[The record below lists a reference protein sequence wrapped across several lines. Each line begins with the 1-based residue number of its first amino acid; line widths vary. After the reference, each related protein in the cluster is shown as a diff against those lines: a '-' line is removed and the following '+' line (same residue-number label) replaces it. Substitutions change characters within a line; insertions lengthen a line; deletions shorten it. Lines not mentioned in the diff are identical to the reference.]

1 METRIID
8 LIKNPETLRVEDL
21 NLLETEIEKFPY
33 MQSLRAI
40 YLLGVHRFYNEYFP
54 KELAKTAAYTT
65 DKRILYNLINKTNEN
80 MAAVLAASAFPFKT
94 EFTTKTPALQEIK
107 VEETP
112 IHTEEEVVENTDLVV
127 ETQSIEISEPVS
139 FVEENTNEEQQTTN
153 NETPSISDIP
163 SVEEPQY
170 NAPSPERSEYEQKKL
185 AIDEYIAAE
194 MAKLKSG
201 TATEEPSIIEKEEDV
216 EPVKA
221 IETISETEKEEIAV
235 EEVKAEEITPV
246 ETVEEREVEVETE
259 PVAVETEE
267 ERFSA
272 EELASPSTFN
282 LKKPKETTIDFYNRK
297 QTGFVEET
305 STQKEDFYSAKTT
318 SESSTENEAK
328 ETTIDFYARKQTSF
342 VEETPAQK
350 EDFYSAKTTSESS
363 TEDETKETTIDFY
376 AQKQTKSIEETS
388 VQKEDIYS
396 SEKIA
401 ENEER
406 ETTIDF
412 YARKQTSFV
421 EETPAQKEDFYSAK
435 TTSESSTENEARE
448 TTIDFYARKQ
458 TESVEE
464 SRTQKENY
472 YSSESLTENETRGT
486 NIDFYASKKTA
497 SDTQEE
503 QKSTHS
509 PVDIYQKTIDTEN
522 TEKDEPAEVYKNPV
536 DFYSSQNK
544 PVQEEENVSATEE
557 IANSE
562 KQEPKVEIET
572 EKVTEVEKPA
582 SNSNVTSFISTWKS
596 WLKIDRSEIVT
607 PSEQDKKAAIIDKF
621 IETNPKISPIKEDVD
636 FIVKEKSNDISHL
649 MTETLAQLYVEQK
662 LYTKAIQA
670 YKILQE
676 KHPEKTEEFE
686 ERIEEIKK
694 SRNIK

>member
-40 YLLGVHRFYNEYFP
+40 YLLGVHRFYNENFS

-80 MAAVLAASAFPFKT
+80 MAAALAASAFPFKT
-94 EFTTKTPALQEIK
+94 DLATKTPKIQEVK
-107 VEETP
+107 
-112 IHTEEEVVENTDLVV
+112 TEEIPIPAPAEVKIEEKTDLVTK
-127 ETQSIEISEPVS
+127 TQSVEISEPVS
-139 FVEENTNEEQQTTN
+139 FVEENKNEEQQAVN
-153 NETPSISDIP
+153 IETPSIPDVSL
-163 SVEEPQY
+163 VEEPQSDVL
-170 NAPSPERSEYEQKKL
+170 SPEKTETEKTEL
-185 AIDEYIAAE
+185 TAAEYIAAE
-194 MAKLKSG
+194 MAKLKAG
-201 TATEEPSIIEKEEDV
+201 AATEEPAIAEKEEN
-216 EPVKA
+216 
-221 IETISETEKEEIAV
+221 IETTETIEIISEAEKEEILV
-235 EEVKAEEITPV
+235 EKVKAEEISPI
-246 ETVEEREVEVETE
+246 EIVEEKEVEVEAE
-259 PVAVETEE
+259 PIEE

-272 EELASPSTFN
+272 EELASPDTFN
-282 LKKPKETTIDFYNRK
+282 LRKPKETTIDFYNRK

-305 STQKEDFYSAKTT
+305 PAQKENNYSSEKIVEEKPTEKEEEKETAVDFYAKKQTESVEETPAQKEDFYSAKTT
-318 SESSTENEAK
+318 SESSAEKEERETTIDFYARKQTSFVEETPAQKENIYSSEKTVEEKTTEKEEK

-363 TEDETKETTIDFY
+363 
-376 AQKQTKSIEETS
+376 
-388 VQKEDIYS
+388 
-396 SEKIA
+396 A

-412 YARKQTSFV
+412 YA
-421 EETPAQKEDFYSAK
+421 
-435 TTSESSTENEARE
+435 
-448 TTIDFYARKQ
+448 
-458 TESVEE
+458 
-464 SRTQKENY
+464 
-472 YSSESLTENETRGT
+472 
-486 NIDFYASKKTA
+486 SKKA
-497 SDTQEE
+497 NSDAQEE
-503 QKSTHS
+503 QAPYS
-509 PVDIYQKTIDTEN
+509 PVNIYQKQIDTEKED
-522 TEKDEPAEVYKNPV
+522 TAEVSKTL
-536 DFYSSQNK
+536 
-544 PVQEEENVSATEE
+544 VQEENISTTEE
-557 IANSE
+557 AANSD
-562 KQEPKVEIET
+562 KPEPKAEIE
-572 EKVTEVEKPA
+572 KVSEVVKPT

-621 IETNPKISPIKEDVD
+621 IENNPKISPIKEDVD

>member
-40 YLLGVHRFYNEYFP
+40 YLLGVHRFYNEHFP

-80 MAAVLAASAFPFKT
+80 MAAALAASAFPFKT

-127 ETQSIEISEPVS
+127 ENQPVEISEPVS
-139 FVEENTNEEQQTTN
+139 FVEENTNEEQQATN
-153 NETPSISDIP
+153 NETPPIPDVP

-170 NAPSPERSEYEQKKL
+170 SAPSPERSEYEQKKL

-201 TATEEPSIIEKEEDV
+201 IATEAPSIVEKEEDI

-221 IETISETEKEEIAV
+221 VETISETEKEEVVV
-235 EEVKAEEITPV
+235 EEVKTEEISPI
-246 ETVEEREVEVETE
+246 EIVEEKEVEVEAE
-259 PVAVETEE
+259 AVVETEE
-267 ERFSA
+267 KRFSA
-272 EELASPSTFN
+272 EELASPETFN

-297 QTGFVEET
+297 QTGYAEET
-305 STQKEDFYSAKTT
+305 SAPKEDYYSSAKPV
-318 SESSTENEAK
+318 EENEVK
-328 ETTIDFYARKQTSF
+328 ETTVDFYAKKQAEPI
-342 VEETPAQK
+342 EEVPAQK
-350 EDFYSAKTTSESS
+350 EDYYSVKPVSESS
-363 TEDETKETTIDFY
+363 AEDEAKETSIDFY

-388 VQKEDIYS
+388 VQKED
-396 SEKIA
+396 
-401 ENEER
+401 
-406 ETTIDF
+406 
-412 YARKQTSFV
+412 
-421 EETPAQKEDFYSAK
+421 FYSAK
-435 TTSESSTENEARE
+435 TTSESSAEKEERE

-464 SRTQKENY
+464 NPAQKENI
-472 YSSESLTENETRGT
+472 YSSESSTENEARGT

-503 QKSTHS
+503 QKSAHS
-509 PVDIYQKTIDTEN
+509 PVDIYQKPID
-522 TEKDEPAEVYKNPV
+522 TEKDEPVEVYKNPV

-562 KQEPKVEIET
+562 KPKAEP
-572 EKVTEVEKPA
+572 EKVTEVVKPT

-621 IETNPKISPIKEDVD
+621 IENNPKISPIKEDVD

>member
-8 LIKNPETLRVEDL
+8 LIKNPEILRVEDL

-40 YLLGVHRFYNEYFP
+40 YLLGVHRFYNENFS

-80 MAAVLAASAFPFKT
+80 MAAALAASAFPFKT
-94 EFTTKTPALQEIK
+94 DLATKTPKIQEVKTEAIPAPAEVK
-107 VEETP
+107 IEEK
-112 IHTEEEVVENTDLVV
+112 TDLVT
-127 ETQSIEISEPVS
+127 ETQSVEISEPVS
-139 FVEENTNEEQQTTN
+139 FVEENKNEEQQAVN
-153 NETPSISDIP
+153 IETPSIPDVSPI
-163 SVEEPQY
+163 EEPQ
-170 NAPSPERSEYEQKKL
+170 AEVLSPEKTETEKTEL
-185 AIDEYIAAE
+185 TAAEYIAAE
-194 MAKLKSG
+194 MAKLKAG
-201 TATEEPSIIEKEEDV
+201 AATEEPAIAEKEEN
-216 EPVKA
+216 
-221 IETISETEKEEIAV
+221 IETTETIEIISEAEKEEILV
-235 EEVKAEEITPV
+235 EEVKAEEISPI
-246 ETVEEREVEVETE
+246 EIVEEKEVEVEVEVEIVTE
-259 PVAVETEE
+259 PVEEE

-272 EELASPSTFN
+272 EELASPDTFN
-282 LKKPKETTIDFYNRK
+282 LRKPKETTIDFYNRK

-305 STQKEDFYSAKTT
+305 PAQKENIYS
-318 SESSTENEAK
+318 SEKPISEKPAEKEEEK
-328 ETTIDFYARKQTSF
+328 ETNISFYAQKQAES
-342 VEETPAQK
+342 VEESPAQK
-350 EDFYSAKTTSESS
+350 EDFYSAKTTS
-363 TEDETKETTIDFY
+363 
-376 AQKQTKSIEETS
+376 KSP
-388 VQKEDIYS
+388 
-396 SEKIA
+396 A

-435 TTSESSTENEARE
+435 TTSESSTEKEERE
-448 TTIDFYARKQ
+448 TA
-458 TESVEE
+458 
-464 SRTQKENY
+464 
-472 YSSESLTENETRGT
+472 
-486 NIDFYASKKTA
+486 IDFYASKKA
-497 SDTQEE
+497 NSDAQEE
-503 QKSTHS
+503 QTSYS
-509 PVDIYQKTIDTEN
+509 PVNIYQKQIDTEK
-522 TEKDEPAEVYKNPV
+522 EAAEVSKNL
-536 DFYSSQNK
+536 
-544 PVQEEENVSATEE
+544 VQEENISTTEE
-557 IANSE
+557 AANSE
-562 KQEPKVEIET
+562 KPEPKAET
-572 EKVTEVEKPA
+572 EKVSEVVKPT

-621 IETNPKISPIKEDVD
+621 IENNPKISPIKEDVD

>member
-40 YLLGVHRFYNEYFP
+40 YLLGVHRFYNEHFP

-80 MAAVLAASAFPFKT
+80 MAAALAASAFPFKT
-94 EFTTKTPALQEIK
+94 EFTTKTPEIQEFKIK
-107 VEETP
+107 ETP
-112 IHTEEEVVENTDLVV
+112 LHTEEEVVENTDLVV
-127 ETQSIEISEPVS
+127 ETQSVEISEPVS

-153 NETPSISDIP
+153 NETPSIPDVP

-170 NAPSPERSEYEQKKL
+170 STSSPEKSEYEQKKL

-201 TATEEPSIIEKEEDV
+201 TATEEPSIVGKEEDV

-221 IETISETEKEEIAV
+221 VETISEKEEIVV
-235 EEVKAEEITPV
+235 EEVKAEEISPA
-246 ETVEEREVEVETE
+246 ETVEEKEVEVETE
-259 PVAVETEE
+259 PVVETEE

-282 LKKPKETTIDFYNRK
+282 LKKSKETTIDFYNKK
-297 QTGFVEET
+297 QTGYVEEI
-305 STQKEDFYSAKTT
+305 STAKEDYYSSAKPVEEENKVKETTVDFYTKKQAESVEEIPTPKEDFYSAKTT
-318 SESSTENEAK
+318 SESSAENE
-328 ETTIDFYARKQTSF
+328 ER
-342 VEETPAQK
+342 
-350 EDFYSAKTTSESS
+350 
-363 TEDETKETTIDFY
+363 ETTIDFY
-376 AQKQTKSIEETS
+376 AQKQTIAETA

-396 SEKIA
+396 SEKTD

-412 YARKQTSFV
+412 YARKQTGFV
-421 EETPAQKEDFYSAK
+421 EEAPVQKENNYS
-435 TTSESSTENEARE
+435 SESSTENEA
-448 TTIDFYARKQ
+448 
-458 TESVEE
+458 
-464 SRTQKENY
+464 
-472 YSSESLTENETRGT
+472 RGT
-486 NIDFYASKKTA
+486 NIDFYASKKPV

-503 QKSTHS
+503 QKSAYS
-509 PVDIYQKTIDTEN
+509 PVDIYQKPIETEN
-522 TEKDEPAEVYKNPV
+522 TEKDEQVEVYKNPV

-562 KQEPKVEIET
+562 KPKAEPEI
-572 EKVTEVEKPA
+572 VTEVVKPA

-621 IETNPKISPIKEDVD
+621 IENNPKISPIKEDVD

>member
-40 YLLGVHRFYNEYFP
+40 YLLGVHRFYNENFS

-80 MAAVLAASAFPFKT
+80 MAAALAASAFPFKT
-94 EFTTKTPALQEIK
+94 DLATKTPKIQEVKTEAIPVPAEVK
-107 VEETP
+107 IEEK
-112 IHTEEEVVENTDLVV
+112 TDLVT
-127 ETQSIEISEPVS
+127 ETQSVEISEPVS
-139 FVEENTNEEQQTTN
+139 FVEENKNEEAQAVN
-153 NETPSISDIP
+153 NETPSIPDVSPI
-163 SVEEPQY
+163 EEPQ
-170 NAPSPERSEYEQKKL
+170 AEVLSPEKTETEKTEL
-185 AIDEYIAAE
+185 TAAEYIAAE
-194 MAKLKSG
+194 MAKLKAG
-201 TATEEPSIIEKEEDV
+201 AAIEEPAIAEKEEN
-216 EPVKA
+216 
-221 IETISETEKEEIAV
+221 IETTETIEIISEAEKEEILV
-235 EEVKAEEITPV
+235 EEVKAEEISPI
-246 ETVEEREVEVETE
+246 EIVEEKEVEVEAEVETE
-259 PVAVETEE
+259 PVIEEE

-272 EELASPSTFN
+272 EELASPDTFN
-282 LKKPKETTIDFYNRK
+282 LRKPKETTIDFYNRK

-305 STQKEDFYSAKTT
+305 PAQKENNYSSEKIVEEKTTENEERETTIDFYARKQTGFVEETPVQKEDFYSAETTSESSTEKEEKETTIDFYARKQTSFIEETPTQKEDFYSAETT
-318 SESSTENEAK
+318 SESSTEKEEK

-363 TEDETKETTIDFY
+363 
-376 AQKQTKSIEETS
+376 
-388 VQKEDIYS
+388 
-396 SEKIA
+396 A

-412 YARKQTSFV
+412 YA
-421 EETPAQKEDFYSAK
+421 
-435 TTSESSTENEARE
+435 
-448 TTIDFYARKQ
+448 
-458 TESVEE
+458 
-464 SRTQKENY
+464 
-472 YSSESLTENETRGT
+472 
-486 NIDFYASKKTA
+486 SKKA
-497 SDTQEE
+497 NSDAQEE
-503 QKSTHS
+503 QTSYS
-509 PVDIYQKTIDTEN
+509 PVNIYQKQIDTEKED
-522 TEKDEPAEVYKNPV
+522 TAEVSKNL
-536 DFYSSQNK
+536 
-544 PVQEEENVSATEE
+544 VQEENISTTEE
-557 IANSE
+557 AANSE
-562 KQEPKVEIET
+562 KPEPKAEIET
-572 EKVTEVEKPA
+572 EKVSEVVKPT

-596 WLKIDRSEIVT
+596 WLKIDRSEIIT

-621 IETNPKISPIKEDVD
+621 IENNPKISPIKEDVD

>member
-40 YLLGVHRFYNEYFP
+40 YLLGVHRFYNEHFP

-80 MAAVLAASAFPFKT
+80 RAAALVEKAFPFKT

-112 IHTEEEVVENTDLVV
+112 VHTEEEVVENTDLVV
-127 ETQSIEISEPVS
+127 ETQSVEISEPVS
-139 FVEENTNEEQQTTN
+139 FVEENTIEEQQATN
-153 NETPSISDIP
+153 IETPSIPDVSH
-163 SVEEPQY
+163 VEEPQY
-170 NAPSPERSEYEQKKL
+170 SASSPEKSEYEQKKL
-185 AIDEYIAAE
+185 VIDEYIATE

-201 TATEEPSIIEKEEDV
+201 AATEEPAIAEKEENIGT
-216 EPVKA
+216 P
-221 IETISETEKEEIAV
+221 ETISETEKEEVIV
-235 EEVKAEEITPV
+235 EEVKAEESLPI
-246 ETVEEREVEVETE
+246 EAIEEKEVE
-259 PVAVETEE
+259 VETEE

-297 QTGFVEET
+297 QTGYVEET
-305 STQKEDFYSAKTT
+305 SAQKEDYYSAKPV
-318 SESSTENEAK
+318 SESSAEDETKETTIDFYTQKQPKSVEETPAQKEDIFFSEKTAEDETK

-342 VEETPAQK
+342 VEEAP
-350 EDFYSAKTTSESS
+350 
-363 TEDETKETTIDFY
+363 
-376 AQKQTKSIEETS
+376 
-388 VQKEDIYS
+388 VQKENNYS
-396 SEKIA
+396 
-401 ENEER
+401 
-406 ETTIDF
+406 
-412 YARKQTSFV
+412 
-421 EETPAQKEDFYSAK
+421 
-435 TTSESSTENEARE
+435 SESSTENEA
-448 TTIDFYARKQ
+448 
-458 TESVEE
+458 
-464 SRTQKENY
+464 
-472 YSSESLTENETRGT
+472 RGT
-486 NIDFYASKKTA
+486 NIDFYASKKA
-497 SDTQEE
+497 NSDTQEE
-503 QKSTHS
+503 QKPAHS
-509 PVDIYQKTIDTEN
+509 PVNIYQKPIETKN

-544 PVQEEENVSATEE
+544 PVQKEENVSATEE

-562 KQEPKVEIET
+562 KPKT
-572 EKVTEVEKPA
+572 EQVKVTEVVKPA

-621 IETNPKISPIKEDVD
+621 IENNPKISPIKDDVD

>member
-40 YLLGVHRFYNEYFP
+40 YLLGVHRFYNENFS

-80 MAAVLAASAFPFKT
+80 MAAALAASAFPFKT
-94 EFTTKTPALQEIK
+94 DLATKTPKIQEVKTEAIPIPAPAPAEVK
-107 VEETP
+107 IEEK
-112 IHTEEEVVENTDLVV
+112 TDLVT
-127 ETQSIEISEPVS
+127 ETQSVEISEPV
-139 FVEENTNEEQQTTN
+139 FVEENKNEETQAVN
-153 NETPSISDIP
+153 NETPSIPDVSL
-163 SVEEPQY
+163 VEEPQSDVL
-170 NAPSPERSEYEQKKL
+170 SPEKTETEKTEL
-185 AIDEYIAAE
+185 TAAEYIAAE
-194 MAKLKSG
+194 MAKLKAG
-201 TATEEPSIIEKEEDV
+201 AATEEPAIAEKEEN
-216 EPVKA
+216 
-221 IETISETEKEEIAV
+221 IETTETIEIISEAEKEEILV
-235 EEVKAEEITPV
+235 EEVKAEEISPI
-246 ETVEEREVEVETE
+246 EIVEEKEVEVEVEVEAE
-259 PVAVETEE
+259 PVEEE

-272 EELASPSTFN
+272 EELASPDTFN
-282 LKKPKETTIDFYNRK
+282 LRKPKETTIDFYNRK

-305 STQKEDFYSAKTT
+305 PAQKENIYSSEKPISEKPAEKEEEKETNISFYAQKQAESVEETPAQKKNIYSSEKTVEKKTT
-318 SESSTENEAK
+318 EKEER

-350 EDFYSAKTTSESS
+350 EDFYSAKTTSES
-363 TEDETKETTIDFY
+363 T
-376 AQKQTKSIEETS
+376 A
-388 VQKEDIYS
+388 
-396 SEKIA
+396 EK
-401 ENEER
+401 EER

-435 TTSESSTENEARE
+435 TTSESSTENEERE
-448 TTIDFYARKQ
+448 TTIDFYA
-458 TESVEE
+458 
-464 SRTQKENY
+464 
-472 YSSESLTENETRGT
+472 
-486 NIDFYASKKTA
+486 SKKA
-497 SDTQEE
+497 DSDAQEE
-503 QKSTHS
+503 QTSYS
-509 PVDIYQKTIDTEN
+509 PVNIYQKQIDTEKED
-522 TEKDEPAEVYKNPV
+522 TAEVSKNL
-536 DFYSSQNK
+536 
-544 PVQEEENVSATEE
+544 VQEENISTTEE
-557 IANSE
+557 AANSE
-562 KQEPKVEIET
+562 KPEPKAEIE
-572 EKVTEVEKPA
+572 KVSEAAKPT

-621 IETNPKISPIKEDVD
+621 IENNPKISPIKDDVD

>member
-40 YLLGVHRFYNEYFP
+40 YLLGVHRFYNEHFP

-80 MAAVLAASAFPFKT
+80 RATALVEKAFPFKT
-94 EFTTKTPALQEIK
+94 ELTTKAPEIQETK
-107 VEETP
+107 VVETP
-112 IHTEEEVVENTDLVV
+112 IPAEEEVVESTDLVV
-127 ETQSIEISEPVS
+127 ETQSVEISEPVS
-139 FVEENTNEEQQTTN
+139 FVEENTNEEQQATN
-153 NETPSISDIP
+153 IETPSILEVSP
-163 SVEEPQY
+163 VEETQY

-201 TATEEPSIIEKEEDV
+201 ATTEEPAIAEKEENIETAETINEIEKEEV
-216 EPVKA
+216 V
-221 IETISETEKEEIAV
+221 I
-235 EEVKAEEITPV
+235 EEVKAEEILPIEAV
-246 ETVEEREVEVETE
+246 EKKEVEVKTE
-259 PVAVETEE
+259 SIAVEAEE

-305 STQKEDFYSAKTT
+305 STKKEDYYSPVKPVEEENKVKETTVDFYTKKQAESVEETPTPKEDFYSAKTTSESSAENEERETTIDFYARKQTESVEETPTQKEDFYSAKTT

-342 VEETPAQK
+342 VEETPAPK
-350 EDFYSAKTTSESS
+350 ENIYSSEETISESS
-363 TEDETKETTIDFY
+363 TEK
-376 AQKQTKSIEETS
+376 
-388 VQKEDIYS
+388 
-396 SEKIA
+396 
-401 ENEER
+401 
-406 ETTIDF
+406 
-412 YARKQTSFV
+412 
-421 EETPAQKEDFYSAK
+421 
-435 TTSESSTENEARE
+435 EARE
-448 TTIDFYARKQ
+448 TTIDFYA
-458 TESVEE
+458 
-464 SRTQKENY
+464 
-472 YSSESLTENETRGT
+472 
-486 NIDFYASKKTA
+486 SKKA
-497 SDTQEE
+497 NSDVQEE
-503 QKSTHS
+503 QTSYS
-509 PVDIYQKTIDTEN
+509 PVNIYQKQIDTEKED
-522 TEKDEPAEVYKNPV
+522 TAEVSKN
-536 DFYSSQNK
+536 F
-544 PVQEEENVSATEE
+544 VQEENISTTEE
-557 IANSE
+557 AANSE
-562 KQEPKVEIET
+562 KPEPKAEIET
-572 EKVTEVEKPA
+572 EKVSEVVKPT
-582 SNSNVTSFISTWKS
+582 SSSNVTSFISTWKS

-621 IETNPKISPIKEDVD
+621 IENNPKISPIKEDVD

>member
-40 YLLGVHRFYNEYFP
+40 YLLGVHRFYNENFS

-80 MAAVLAASAFPFKT
+80 MAAALAASAFPFKT
-94 EFTTKTPALQEIK
+94 DLATKTPKIQEVKIEAIPAPAEVK
-107 VEETP
+107 IEEK
-112 IHTEEEVVENTDLVV
+112 TDLVT
-127 ETQSIEISEPVS
+127 ETQSVEISEPV
-139 FVEENTNEEQQTTN
+139 FVEENKNEEAQALN
-153 NETPSISDIP
+153 NETPSIPNVSPI
-163 SVEEPQY
+163 EEPQ
-170 NAPSPERSEYEQKKL
+170 ADILSPEKTETEKTEL
-185 AIDEYIAAE
+185 TAAEYIAAE
-194 MAKLKSG
+194 MAKLKAG
-201 TATEEPSIIEKEEDV
+201 AATEEPAIAEKEEN
-216 EPVKA
+216 
-221 IETISETEKEEIAV
+221 IETTETIEIISEAEKEEILV
-235 EEVKAEEITPV
+235 EEVKAEEISPI
-246 ETVEEREVEVETE
+246 EIVEEKEVEVEAEVKTE
-259 PVAVETEE
+259 SVVEEE

-272 EELASPSTFN
+272 EELASPDTFN
-282 LKKPKETTIDFYNRK
+282 LRKPKETTIDFYNRK

-305 STQKEDFYSAKTT
+305 PAQKENNYS
-318 SESSTENEAK
+318 SEKIVEEKPAEKEEEK
-328 ETTIDFYARKQTSF
+328 ETNISFYAQKQ
-342 VEETPAQK
+342 VESIEESPAQK
-350 EDFYSAKTTSESS
+350 EDFYSAKTTSESP
-363 TEDETKETTIDFY
+363 
-376 AQKQTKSIEETS
+376 A
-388 VQKEDIYS
+388 
-396 SEKIA
+396 EK
-401 ENEER
+401 EER

-435 TTSESSTENEARE
+435 TTSESSTEKEERE

-458 TESVEE
+458 TSFVEE
-464 SRTQKENY
+464 TPAQKEDF
-472 YSSESLTENETRGT
+472 YSAKTTSESSAEKEERETT
-486 NIDFYASKKTA
+486 IDFYASKKA
-497 SDTQEE
+497 DSDAQEE
-503 QKSTHS
+503 QTSYS
-509 PVDIYQKTIDTEN
+509 PVNIYQKQIDTEK
-522 TEKDEPAEVYKNPV
+522 EAAEVSKNL
-536 DFYSSQNK
+536 
-544 PVQEEENVSATEE
+544 VQEENISTTEE
-557 IANSE
+557 AANSE
-562 KQEPKVEIET
+562 KPEPKAEIE
-572 EKVTEVEKPA
+572 KVSEVVKPT

-621 IETNPKISPIKEDVD
+621 IENNPKISPIKEDVD

>member
-21 NLLETEIEKFPY
+21 SLLETEIEKFPY

-40 YLLGVHRFYNEYFP
+40 YLLGVHRFYNEHFP

-80 MAAVLAASAFPFKT
+80 MAAALAASAFPFKT

-112 IHTEEEVVENTDLVV
+112 IHTEEEVVENTDSVV
-127 ETQSIEISEPVS
+127 ETQSVEISEPVS

-153 NETPSISDIP
+153 NEVPSISDVSPI
-163 SVEEPQY
+163 EEPQY
-170 NAPSPERSEYEQKKL
+170 NAPSPEINEYEQKKL

-201 TATEEPSIIEKEEDV
+201 TAMEEPSIIEKEEDV

-221 IETISETEKEEIAV
+221 VETISETEKEEIAV
-235 EEVKAEEITPV
+235 EEVKAEEISPI
-246 ETVEEREVEVETE
+246 ETVEEREVEVEVETE
-259 PVAVETEE
+259 PIATETEE

-272 EELASPSTFN
+272 EELASPATFN

-305 STQKEDFYSAKTT
+305 SAQKSVEENKVKETTVDFYTKKQTEPVEEASAQKEDYYSVKPV
-318 SESSTENEAK
+318 SESSAEDEAK
-328 ETTIDFYARKQTSF
+328 ETTIDFYAQKQTKSI
-342 VEETPAQK
+342 EDTPAQK

-363 TEDETKETTIDFY
+363 
-376 AQKQTKSIEETS
+376 A
-388 VQKEDIYS
+388 
-396 SEKIA
+396 EK
-401 ENEER
+401 EER

-412 YARKQTSFV
+412 YARKQTGFV
-421 EETPAQKEDFYSAK
+421 EEAPVQKENIYS
-435 TTSESSTENEARE
+435 SESSTENEA
-448 TTIDFYARKQ
+448 
-458 TESVEE
+458 
-464 SRTQKENY
+464 
-472 YSSESLTENETRGT
+472 RGT

-503 QKSTHS
+503 QKPAHS
-509 PVDIYQKTIDTEN
+509 PVDIYQKPID
-522 TEKDEPAEVYKNPV
+522 TEKDEPVEVYKNPV

-544 PVQEEENVSATEE
+544 PVQEEENIPATEAA
-557 IANSE
+557 ANSE
-562 KQEPKVEIET
+562 KPELKAET
-572 EKVTEVEKPA
+572 EPVKVTEVVKPT

-621 IETNPKISPIKEDVD
+621 IENNPKISPIKEDID

-649 MTETLAQLYVEQK
+649 MTETLVQLYVEQK

-676 KHPEKTEEFE
+676 KHPERTEEFE
-686 ERIEEIKK
+686 EKIEEIKK

>member
-8 LIKNPETLRVEDL
+8 LIKKPETLRVEDL
-21 NLLETEIEKFPY
+21 SLLETEIEKFPY

-40 YLLGVHRFYNEYFP
+40 YLLGVHRFYNEHFP

-80 MAAVLAASAFPFKT
+80 MAAALAASPFPFKT

-127 ETQSIEISEPVS
+127 ETQSVEISEPVS
-139 FVEENTNEEQQTTN
+139 FVEENTNEEQQATN
-153 NETPSISDIP
+153 IETPSIPEVSP
-163 SVEEPQY
+163 VEEPQY
-170 NAPSPERSEYEQKKL
+170 SATSPERSEYEQKKL

-201 TATEEPSIIEKEEDV
+201 TATEEPSIVEKEEDV

-221 IETISETEKEEIAV
+221 VETISETEKEEEEVAV
-235 EEVKAEEITPV
+235 EEVKAEEISPI
-246 ETVEEREVEVETE
+246 EAVEEKEVETE
-259 PVAVETEE
+259 TEPIATETKE

-297 QTGFVEET
+297 QTGYAEET
-305 STQKEDFYSAKTT
+305 SATKEDYYSSAKPV
-318 SESSTENEAK
+318 EEENKVK
-328 ETTIDFYARKQTSF
+328 ETTVDFYAKKQAEP

-350 EDFYSAKTTSESS
+350 EDYYSVKPVSESS
-363 TEDETKETTIDFY
+363 DEDEAKETTIDFY

-396 SEKIA
+396 SEKTA
-401 ENEER
+401 EKEER

-412 YARKQTSFV
+412 YARKQTGFV
-421 EETPAQKEDFYSAK
+421 EEAPAQKENNYS
-435 TTSESSTENEARE
+435 SESSTENEA
-448 TTIDFYARKQ
+448 
-458 TESVEE
+458 
-464 SRTQKENY
+464 
-472 YSSESLTENETRGT
+472 RGT
-486 NIDFYASKKTA
+486 NIDFYASKIA
-497 SDTQEE
+497 VSDTQEE
-503 QKSTHS
+503 QKSAHS
-509 PVDIYQKTIDTEN
+509 PVDIYQKPIETKN
-522 TEKDEPAEVYKNPV
+522 TEKDEPVEVYKNPV
-536 DFYSSQNK
+536 DFYSFQNK

-557 IANSE
+557 
-562 KQEPKVEIET
+562 V
-572 EKVTEVEKPA
+572 VKPA

-621 IETNPKISPIKEDVD
+621 IENNPKISPIKDDVD

-676 KHPEKTEEFE
+676 KHPERTDEFE

>member
-40 YLLGVHRFYNEYFP
+40 YLLGVHRFYNEHFP

-80 MAAVLAASAFPFKT
+80 MAAALAASAFPFKT

-112 IHTEEEVVENTDLVV
+112 IHAEEEVVENTDLVV
-127 ETQSIEISEPVS
+127 ETQSVEISEPVS

-153 NETPSISDIP
+153 NETPSIPDVP

-170 NAPSPERSEYEQKKL
+170 STSSPEINEYEQKKL

-201 TATEEPSIIEKEEDV
+201 TATEELSTAEKEENI
-216 EPVKA
+216 ETT
-221 IETISETEKEEIAV
+221 ETISETEKEEIAV

-246 ETVEEREVEVETE
+246 ETVEEREVEVEIEAE
-259 PVAVETEE
+259 PIVEE

-305 STQKEDFYSAKTT
+305 SAPKEDYYSSAKPVEEENKVKETTVDFYTKKQAESVEETPTPKEYFYSAKTTSESSAENEERETTIDFYARKQTESVEETPTQKEDFYSAKTT

-328 ETTIDFYARKQTSF
+328 KTTIDFYARKQTSF
-342 VEETPAQK
+342 VEETPAPK
-350 EDFYSAKTTSESS
+350 ENIYSSEETISESS
-363 TEDETKETTIDFY
+363 TEK
-376 AQKQTKSIEETS
+376 
-388 VQKEDIYS
+388 
-396 SEKIA
+396 
-401 ENEER
+401 
-406 ETTIDF
+406 
-412 YARKQTSFV
+412 
-421 EETPAQKEDFYSAK
+421 
-435 TTSESSTENEARE
+435 EARE
-448 TTIDFYARKQ
+448 TTIDFYA
-458 TESVEE
+458 
-464 SRTQKENY
+464 
-472 YSSESLTENETRGT
+472 
-486 NIDFYASKKTA
+486 SKKA
-497 SDTQEE
+497 NSDVQEE
-503 QKSTHS
+503 QTSYS
-509 PVDIYQKTIDTEN
+509 PVNIYQKQIDTEKED
-522 TEKDEPAEVYKNPV
+522 TAEVSKN
-536 DFYSSQNK
+536 F
-544 PVQEEENVSATEE
+544 VQEENISTTEE
-557 IANSE
+557 AANSE
-562 KQEPKVEIET
+562 KPEPKAEIEP
-572 EKVTEVEKPA
+572 EKVSEVVKHT

-621 IETNPKISPIKEDVD
+621 IENNPKISPIKEDVD

-676 KHPEKTEEFE
+676 KHPERTDEFE

>member
-40 YLLGVHRFYNEYFP
+40 YLLGVHRFYNENFS

-80 MAAVLAASAFPFKT
+80 MAAALAASAFPFKT
-94 EFTTKTPALQEIK
+94 DLATKTPKIQEVK
-107 VEETP
+107 
-112 IHTEEEVVENTDLVV
+112 TEAIPAPAEVKIEENTDLVT
-127 ETQSIEISEPVS
+127 EKQSVKISEPVS
-139 FVEENTNEEQQTTN
+139 FVEENKNEEAQAVN
-153 NETPSISDIP
+153 NETPSIPDVSPI
-163 SVEEPQY
+163 EEPQ
-170 NAPSPERSEYEQKKL
+170 ADILSPEKTETEKTEL
-185 AIDEYIAAE
+185 TAAEYIAAE

-201 TATEEPSIIEKEEDV
+201 AATEEPAIAEKEEN
-216 EPVKA
+216 
-221 IETISETEKEEIAV
+221 IETTETIEIISEAEKEEILV
-235 EEVKAEEITPV
+235 EEVKAEEISPI
-246 ETVEEREVEVETE
+246 EIVEEKEVEVEIEAE
-259 PVAVETEE
+259 PVEEE

-272 EELASPSTFN
+272 EELASPDTFN
-282 LKKPKETTIDFYNRK
+282 LRKPKETTIDFYNRK

-305 STQKEDFYSAKTT
+305 PAQKEDFYSAKTT
-318 SESSTENEAK
+318 LESSTEKEER

-350 EDFYSAKTTSESS
+350 EDFYSAKTTSESPA
-363 TEDETKETTIDFY
+363 EKEERETTIDFY
-376 AQKQTKSIEETS
+376 ARKQTGFVEETS
-388 VQKEDIYS
+388 AQKEDFYS
-396 SEKIA
+396 AKTTSESSA
-401 ENEER
+401 EKEER

-435 TTSESSTENEARE
+435 TTSESSAEKEERE
-448 TTIDFYARKQ
+448 TTIDFYA
-458 TESVEE
+458 
-464 SRTQKENY
+464 
-472 YSSESLTENETRGT
+472 
-486 NIDFYASKKTA
+486 SKKA
-497 SDTQEE
+497 DSDAQEE
-503 QKSTHS
+503 QTSYS
-509 PVDIYQKTIDTEN
+509 PVNIYQKLIDTEK
-522 TEKDEPAEVYKNPV
+522 EAAEVSKNR
-536 DFYSSQNK
+536 
-544 PVQEEENVSATEE
+544 VQEENISTTEE
-557 IANSE
+557 AANSE
-562 KQEPKVEIET
+562 KPEPKAEIET
-572 EKVTEVEKPA
+572 EKVSEVVKPT
-582 SNSNVTSFISTWKS
+582 SSSNVTSFISTWKS

-621 IETNPKISPIKEDVD
+621 IENNPKISPIKEDVD

-676 KHPEKTEEFE
+676 KYPERTEEFE

>member
-21 NLLETEIEKFPY
+21 SLLETEIEKFPY

-40 YLLGVHRFYNEYFP
+40 YLLGVHRFYNEHFP

-80 MAAVLAASAFPFKT
+80 KAAALAASAFPFKT

-107 VEETP
+107 IEETP

-127 ETQSIEISEPVS
+127 ENQPVEISETVS
-139 FVEENTNEEQQTTN
+139 FVEENTNEEQQAVN
-153 NETPSISDIP
+153 IETPSISDVSP
-163 SVEEPQY
+163 VEEPQY
-170 NAPSPERSEYEQKKL
+170 SAPSPERSEYEQKKL

-201 TATEEPSIIEKEEDV
+201 TATEEPSIVEKEEDL

-221 IETISETEKEEIAV
+221 IETISETEKEEITV
-235 EEVKAEEITPV
+235 EEVKAEEISPI
-246 ETVEEREVEVETE
+246 EIIEEKEVEVEVEIEAE
-259 PVAVETEE
+259 PIVEE

-305 STQKEDFYSAKTT
+305 SAPKEDYYSSAKTV
-318 SESSTENEAK
+318 EENSTK
-328 ETTIDFYARKQTSF
+328 ETTVDFYTKKQTEP
-342 VEETPAQK
+342 VEEAPAQK

-363 TEDETKETTIDFY
+363 
-376 AQKQTKSIEETS
+376 A
-388 VQKEDIYS
+388 
-396 SEKIA
+396 EK
-401 ENEER
+401 EER

-412 YARKQTSFV
+412 YARKQTGFV
-421 EETPAQKEDFYSAK
+421 EEAPAQKENIYS
-435 TTSESSTENEARE
+435 SESSTENEA
-448 TTIDFYARKQ
+448 
-458 TESVEE
+458 
-464 SRTQKENY
+464 
-472 YSSESLTENETRGT
+472 RGT
-486 NIDFYASKKTA
+486 NIDFYASKKA
-497 SDTQEE
+497 NSDTQEE
-503 QKSTHS
+503 QKSAYS
-509 PVDIYQKTIDTEN
+509 LVDIYQKPIETKN
-522 TEKDEPAEVYKNPV
+522 TEKDELVEVYKNPV

-544 PVQEEENVSATEE
+544 PVQEEENISATEDVTD
-557 IANSE
+557 SE
-562 KQEPKVEIET
+562 KTKPKAET
-572 EKVTEVEKPA
+572 EPVKVTEVEKPA
-582 SNSNVTSFISTWKS
+582 ANSNVTSFISTWKS

-621 IETNPKISPIKEDVD
+621 IENNPKISPIKDDVD

-676 KHPEKTEEFE
+676 KHPERTEEFE

>member
-40 YLLGVHRFYNEYFP
+40 YLLGVHRFYNENFS

-80 MAAVLAASAFPFKT
+80 MAAALAASAFPFKT
-94 EFTTKTPALQEIK
+94 DLATKTPKIQEVK
-107 VEETP
+107 
-112 IHTEEEVVENTDLVV
+112 TEEIPIPAPAEVKIEEKTDLVTK
-127 ETQSIEISEPVS
+127 TQSVEISEPVS
-139 FVEENTNEEQQTTN
+139 FVEENKIEEAQALN
-153 NETPSISDIP
+153 NETPSIPDVSPI
-163 SVEEPQY
+163 EEPQ
-170 NAPSPERSEYEQKKL
+170 ADILSPEKTETEKTEL
-185 AIDEYIAAE
+185 TAAEYIAAE

-201 TATEEPSIIEKEEDV
+201 AATEEPAIAEKEEN
-216 EPVKA
+216 
-221 IETISETEKEEIAV
+221 IETTETIEIISEAEKEEILV
-235 EEVKAEEITPV
+235 EEVKAEEISPI
-246 ETVEEREVEVETE
+246 EIVEEKEVEVEAE
-259 PVAVETEE
+259 PIEE

-272 EELASPSTFN
+272 EELASPDTFN
-282 LKKPKETTIDFYNRK
+282 LRKPKETTIDFYNRK
-297 QTGFVEET
+297 QTGFVEEIPAQKENNYSSEKPISEKPAEKEEEKET
-305 STQKEDFYSAKTT
+305 NISFYAQKQAESIEESPAQKEDFYSAKTT
-318 SESSTENEAK
+318 SESPAENEER

-363 TEDETKETTIDFY
+363 
-376 AQKQTKSIEETS
+376 
-388 VQKEDIYS
+388 
-396 SEKIA
+396 A

-435 TTSESSTENEARE
+435 TTSESSTENEERE
-448 TTIDFYARKQ
+448 TTIDFYA
-458 TESVEE
+458 
-464 SRTQKENY
+464 
-472 YSSESLTENETRGT
+472 
-486 NIDFYASKKTA
+486 SKKA
-497 SDTQEE
+497 NSDAQEE
-503 QKSTHS
+503 QTSYS
-509 PVDIYQKTIDTEN
+509 PVNIYQKQIDTEKED
-522 TEKDEPAEVYKNPV
+522 TAEVSKNL
-536 DFYSSQNK
+536 
-544 PVQEEENVSATEE
+544 VQEENISTTEE
-557 IANSE
+557 AANSE
-562 KQEPKVEIET
+562 KPEPKAEIET
-572 EKVTEVEKPA
+572 EKVTEVVKPT

-621 IETNPKISPIKEDVD
+621 IENNPKISPIKEDVD

>member
-21 NLLETEIEKFPY
+21 SLLETEIEKFPY

-40 YLLGVHRFYNEYFP
+40 YLLGVHRFYNEHFP

-80 MAAVLAASAFPFKT
+80 MAAALAASAFPFKT

-127 ETQSIEISEPVS
+127 ETQSVEISEPVS
-139 FVEENTNEEQQTTN
+139 FVEENTNEEQQAVN
-153 NETPSISDIP
+153 IETPSIPEVSP
-163 SVEEPQY
+163 VEEPQY
-170 NAPSPERSEYEQKKL
+170 NAPSPEKSEYEQKKL

-201 TATEEPSIIEKEEDV
+201 ATTEEPAIAEKEENIETAETINEIEKEEV
-216 EPVKA
+216 V
-221 IETISETEKEEIAV
+221 I
-235 EEVKAEEITPV
+235 EEVKAEEILPIEAV
-246 ETVEEREVEVETE
+246 EKKEVEVKTE
-259 PVAVETEE
+259 SIAVEAEE

-297 QTGFVEET
+297 QTGYAEET
-305 STQKEDFYSAKTT
+305 SALKEDYYSSAKPV
-318 SESSTENEAK
+318 EENSTK
-328 ETTIDFYARKQTSF
+328 ETNVDFYTKKQTEP
-342 VEETPAQK
+342 VEEAPAQK
-350 EDFYSAKTTSESS
+350 EDYYSVKPVSESS
-363 TEDETKETTIDFY
+363 AEDETKETTIDFY
-376 AQKQTKSIEETS
+376 AQKQTIAETA

-396 SEKIA
+396 SEK
-401 ENEER
+401 
-406 ETTIDF
+406 T
-412 YARKQTSFV
+412 
-421 EETPAQKEDFYSAK
+421 
-435 TTSESSTENEARE
+435 TENKEIE

-464 SRTQKENY
+464 NPAQKENI
-472 YSSESLTENETRGT
+472 YSSESSTENEARGT
-486 NIDFYASKKTA
+486 NIDFYASKIA
-497 SDTQEE
+497 VSDTQEE
-503 QKSTHS
+503 QKSAHS
-509 PVDIYQKTIDTEN
+509 PVDIYQKPIETEN

-557 IANSE
+557 VANSE
-562 KQEPKVEIET
+562 KPKAEP
-572 EKVTEVEKPA
+572 EKVTEVVKPA

-621 IETNPKISPIKEDVD
+621 IENNPKISPIKEDVD

>member
-40 YLLGVHRFYNEYFP
+40 YLLGVHRFYNEHFP

-80 MAAVLAASAFPFKT
+80 RAAALVEKAFPFKT
-94 EFTTKTPALQEIK
+94 ELITKTPQIQETK
-107 VEETP
+107 AVETP
-112 IHTEEEVVENTDLVV
+112 VPAEEEVVENTDLVV
-127 ETQSIEISEPVS
+127 ETQSVDISEPVS
-139 FVEENTNEEQQTTN
+139 FVEENTNEEQQATN
-153 NETPSISDIP
+153 IETPSIPDVSP
-163 SVEEPQY
+163 VEEPQFS
-170 NAPSPERSEYEQKKL
+170 APSPEISEYEQKKL

-201 TATEEPSIIEKEEDV
+201 AATEEPSTIEKEENI
-216 EPVKA
+216 ETA
-221 IETISETEKEEIAV
+221 ETIETISEAEKEEIAV
-235 EEVKAEEITPV
+235 EEVKAEEISPV
-246 ETVEEREVEVETE
+246 ETVEKEVVEIETE
-259 PVAVETEE
+259 LVVETEE

-282 LKKPKETTIDFYNRK
+282 LKKPKETTIDFYNKK
-297 QTGFVEET
+297 QTGYVEEI
-305 STQKEDFYSAKTT
+305 STAKEDYYSSAKPV
-318 SESSTENEAK
+318 EEENKVK
-328 ETTIDFYARKQTSF
+328 EITVDFYTKKQTEP
-342 VEETPAQK
+342 VEEAPAQK
-350 EDFYSAKTTSESS
+350 EDYYSVKPVSESS
-363 TEDETKETTIDFY
+363 AEDETK
-376 AQKQTKSIEETS
+376 
-388 VQKEDIYS
+388 
-396 SEKIA
+396 
-401 ENEER
+401 
-406 ETTIDF
+406 
-412 YARKQTSFV
+412 
-421 EETPAQKEDFYSAK
+421 
-435 TTSESSTENEARE
+435 E

-464 SRTQKENY
+464 NPAQKEDI
-472 YSSESLTENETRGT
+472 YSSEKTAENEERETT
-486 NIDFYASKKTA
+486 IDFYASKKTA

-503 QKSTHS
+503 QKPAHS
-509 PVDIYQKTIDTEN
+509 PVDIYQKPID
-522 TEKDEPAEVYKNPV
+522 TEKDEPVEVYKNPV

-544 PVQEEENVSATEE
+544 PVQEEENISATEDVTD
-557 IANSE
+557 SE
-562 KQEPKVEIET
+562 KTKPKAET
-572 EKVTEVEKPA
+572 EPVKVTEVEKPA

-621 IETNPKISPIKEDVD
+621 IENNPKISPIKEDVD

-676 KHPEKTEEFE
+676 KHPERTEEYE
-686 ERIEEIKK
+686 EVIEEIKK

>member
-40 YLLGVHRFYNEYFP
+40 YLLGVHRFYNEHFP

-80 MAAVLAASAFPFKT
+80 MAAALAASAFPFKT

-127 ETQSIEISEPVS
+127 ENQPVEISEPVS
-139 FVEENTNEEQQTTN
+139 FVEENTNEEQQATN
-153 NETPSISDIP
+153 NETSPIPDVP

-170 NAPSPERSEYEQKKL
+170 SAPSPERSEYEQKKL

-201 TATEEPSIIEKEEDV
+201 AATEEPSIAEKEEDV

-221 IETISETEKEEIAV
+221 VETISEKEEIVV
-235 EEVKAEEITPV
+235 EEVKADEISPI
-246 ETVEEREVEVETE
+246 EAVEEEEVEVE
-259 PVAVETEE
+259 AVEEE

-272 EELASPSTFN
+272 EELASPETFN

-297 QTGFVEET
+297 QTG
-305 STQKEDFYSAKTT
+305 
-318 SESSTENEAK
+318 
-328 ETTIDFYARKQTSF
+328 
-342 VEETPAQK
+342 
-350 EDFYSAKTTSESS
+350 
-363 TEDETKETTIDFY
+363 
-376 AQKQTKSIEETS
+376 
-388 VQKEDIYS
+388 
-396 SEKIA
+396 
-401 ENEER
+401 
-406 ETTIDF
+406 
-412 YARKQTSFV
+412 FV

-435 TTSESSTENEARE
+435 TTSESSTENEAR
-448 TTIDFYARKQ
+448 
-458 TESVEE
+458 
-464 SRTQKENY
+464 
-472 YSSESLTENETRGT
+472 GT
-486 NIDFYASKKTA
+486 NIDFYASKKA
-497 SDTQEE
+497 NSDTQEE
-503 QKSTHS
+503 QKSAYS
-509 PVDIYQKTIDTEN
+509 SVDIYQKPIETKN
-522 TEKDEPAEVYKNPV
+522 TEKDEPVEVYKNPV

-621 IETNPKISPIKEDVD
+621 IENNPKISPIKEDVD

>member
-40 YLLGVHRFYNEYFP
+40 YLLGVHRFYNEHFP

-80 MAAVLAASAFPFKT
+80 MAAALAASAFPFKT

-112 IHTEEEVVENTDLVV
+112 IHAEEEVVENTDLVV
-127 ETQSIEISEPVS
+127 ETQSVEISEPVS
-139 FVEENTNEEQQTTN
+139 FVEENTNEEQQAANT
-153 NETPSISDIP
+153 ETPSIPEVSP
-163 SVEEPQY
+163 VEEPQY
-170 NAPSPERSEYEQKKL
+170 NAPSPEINEYEQKKL

-201 TATEEPSIIEKEEDV
+201 TATEELSTAEKEENI
-216 EPVKA
+216 ETT
-221 IETISETEKEEIAV
+221 ETISETEKEEIAV

-246 ETVEEREVEVETE
+246 ETVEEREVEVEIEAE
-259 PVAVETEE
+259 PIVEE

-305 STQKEDFYSAKTT
+305 SAPKEDYYSSAKPVEEENKVKETTVDFYTKKQAESVEETPTPKEYFYSAKTTSESSAENEERETTIDFYARKQTESVEETPTQKEDFYSAKTT

-328 ETTIDFYARKQTSF
+328 KTTIDFYARKQTSF
-342 VEETPAQK
+342 VEETPAPK
-350 EDFYSAKTTSESS
+350 ENIYSSEETISESS
-363 TEDETKETTIDFY
+363 TEK
-376 AQKQTKSIEETS
+376 
-388 VQKEDIYS
+388 
-396 SEKIA
+396 
-401 ENEER
+401 
-406 ETTIDF
+406 
-412 YARKQTSFV
+412 
-421 EETPAQKEDFYSAK
+421 
-435 TTSESSTENEARE
+435 EARE
-448 TTIDFYARKQ
+448 TTIDFYA
-458 TESVEE
+458 
-464 SRTQKENY
+464 
-472 YSSESLTENETRGT
+472 
-486 NIDFYASKKTA
+486 SKKA
-497 SDTQEE
+497 NSDVQEE
-503 QKSTHS
+503 QTSYS
-509 PVDIYQKTIDTEN
+509 PVNIYQKQIDTEKED
-522 TEKDEPAEVYKNPV
+522 TAEVSKN
-536 DFYSSQNK
+536 F
-544 PVQEEENVSATEE
+544 VQEENISTTEE
-557 IANSE
+557 AANSE
-562 KQEPKVEIET
+562 KPEPKAEIEP
-572 EKVTEVEKPA
+572 EKVSEVVKHT

-621 IETNPKISPIKEDVD
+621 IENNPKISPIKEDVD

-676 KHPEKTEEFE
+676 KHPERTDEFE

>member
-40 YLLGVHRFYNEYFP
+40 YLLGVHRFYNENFS

-80 MAAVLAASAFPFKT
+80 MAAALAASVFPFKT
-94 EFTTKTPALQEIK
+94 DLATKTPKIQEVKTEAIPIPAPAEVK
-107 VEETP
+107 IEEK
-112 IHTEEEVVENTDLVV
+112 TDLVT
-127 ETQSIEISEPVS
+127 ETQSVEISEPVS
-139 FVEENTNEEQQTTN
+139 FVEENKNEEQQAVN
-153 NETPSISDIP
+153 IETPSIPDVSPI
-163 SVEEPQY
+163 EEPQ
-170 NAPSPERSEYEQKKL
+170 AEVLSPEKTETEKTEL
-185 AIDEYIAAE
+185 TAAEYIAAE
-194 MAKLKSG
+194 MAKLKAG
-201 TATEEPSIIEKEEDV
+201 AATEEPAIAEKEEN
-216 EPVKA
+216 
-221 IETISETEKEEIAV
+221 IETTETIEIISEAEKEEILV
-235 EEVKAEEITPV
+235 EKVKAEEISPI
-246 ETVEEREVEVETE
+246 EIVEEKEVEVEAE
-259 PVAVETEE
+259 PIEE

-272 EELASPSTFN
+272 EELASPDTFN
-282 LKKPKETTIDFYNRK
+282 LRKPKETTIDFYNRK

-305 STQKEDFYSAKTT
+305 PAQKENNYSSEKIVEEKPTEKEEEKETAVDFYAKKQTESVEETPAQKEDFYSAKTT
-318 SESSTENEAK
+318 SESSAEKEERETTIDFYARKQTSFVEETPAQKENIYSSEKTVEEKTTEKEEK

-363 TEDETKETTIDFY
+363 
-376 AQKQTKSIEETS
+376 
-388 VQKEDIYS
+388 
-396 SEKIA
+396 A

-412 YARKQTSFV
+412 YA
-421 EETPAQKEDFYSAK
+421 
-435 TTSESSTENEARE
+435 
-448 TTIDFYARKQ
+448 
-458 TESVEE
+458 
-464 SRTQKENY
+464 
-472 YSSESLTENETRGT
+472 
-486 NIDFYASKKTA
+486 SKKA
-497 SDTQEE
+497 NSDAQEE
-503 QKSTHS
+503 QTSYS
-509 PVDIYQKTIDTEN
+509 PVNIYQKQIDTEKED
-522 TEKDEPAEVYKNPV
+522 TAEVSKNL
-536 DFYSSQNK
+536 
-544 PVQEEENVSATEE
+544 VQEENISTTEE
-557 IANSE
+557 AANSE
-562 KQEPKVEIET
+562 KPEPKAEIET
-572 EKVTEVEKPA
+572 EKVSEVVKPT
-582 SNSNVTSFISTWKS
+582 SSSNVTSFISTWKS

-621 IETNPKISPIKEDVD
+621 IENNPKISPIKEDVD

-676 KHPEKTEEFE
+676 KHPERTDEFE

>member
-40 YLLGVHRFYNEYFP
+40 YLLGVHRFYNENFS

-80 MAAVLAASAFPFKT
+80 MAAALAASAFPFKT
-94 EFTTKTPALQEIK
+94 DLATKTPKIQEVK
-107 VEETP
+107 
-112 IHTEEEVVENTDLVV
+112 TEAIPAPAEVKIEENTDLVT
-127 ETQSIEISEPVS
+127 EKQSVKISEPVS
-139 FVEENTNEEQQTTN
+139 FVEENKNEEAQAVN
-153 NETPSISDIP
+153 NETPSIPDVSPI
-163 SVEEPQY
+163 EEPQ
-170 NAPSPERSEYEQKKL
+170 ADILSPEKTETEKTEL
-185 AIDEYIAAE
+185 TAAEYIAAE

-201 TATEEPSIIEKEEDV
+201 AATEEPAIAEKEEN
-216 EPVKA
+216 
-221 IETISETEKEEIAV
+221 IETTETIEIISEAEKEEILV
-235 EEVKAEEITPV
+235 EEVKAEEISPI
-246 ETVEEREVEVETE
+246 EIVEEKEVEVEIEAE
-259 PVAVETEE
+259 PVEEE

-272 EELASPSTFN
+272 EELASPDTFN
-282 LKKPKETTIDFYNRK
+282 LRKPKETTIDFYNRK

-305 STQKEDFYSAKTT
+305 PAQKEDFYSAKTT
-318 SESSTENEAK
+318 LESSTEKEER

-350 EDFYSAKTTSESS
+350 EDFYSAKTTSESPA
-363 TEDETKETTIDFY
+363 EKEERETTIDFY
-376 AQKQTKSIEETS
+376 ARKQTGFVEETS
-388 VQKEDIYS
+388 AQKEDFYS
-396 SEKIA
+396 AKTTSESSA
-401 ENEER
+401 EKEER

-435 TTSESSTENEARE
+435 TTSESSAEKEERE
-448 TTIDFYARKQ
+448 TTIDFYA
-458 TESVEE
+458 
-464 SRTQKENY
+464 
-472 YSSESLTENETRGT
+472 
-486 NIDFYASKKTA
+486 SKKA
-497 SDTQEE
+497 DSDAQEE
-503 QKSTHS
+503 QTSYS
-509 PVDIYQKTIDTEN
+509 PVNIYQKLIDTEK
-522 TEKDEPAEVYKNPV
+522 EAAEVSKNR
-536 DFYSSQNK
+536 
-544 PVQEEENVSATEE
+544 VQEENISTTEE
-557 IANSE
+557 AANSE
-562 KQEPKVEIET
+562 KPEPKAEIET
-572 EKVTEVEKPA
+572 EKVSEVVKPT

-621 IETNPKISPIKEDVD
+621 IENNPKISPIKEDVD

-676 KHPEKTEEFE
+676 KHPERTEEFE

>member
-21 NLLETEIEKFPY
+21 SLLETEIEKFPY

-40 YLLGVHRFYNEYFP
+40 YLLGVHRFYNENFS

-80 MAAVLAASAFPFKT
+80 MAAALAASAFPFKT
-94 EFTTKTPALQEIK
+94 DLATKTPKIQEVKTEAIPIPAPAEVK
-107 VEETP
+107 IEEK
-112 IHTEEEVVENTDLVV
+112 TDLVT
-127 ETQSIEISEPVS
+127 ETQSTEISKPVS
-139 FVEENTNEEQQTTN
+139 FVEENKNEEAQALN
-153 NETPSISDIP
+153 NETPSIPDVSPI
-163 SVEEPQY
+163 EEPQ
-170 NAPSPERSEYEQKKL
+170 ADILSPEKTETEKTEL
-185 AIDEYIAAE
+185 TAAEYIAAE

-201 TATEEPSIIEKEEDV
+201 AATEEPAIAEKEEN
-216 EPVKA
+216 
-221 IETISETEKEEIAV
+221 IETTETIEIISEAEKEEILI
-235 EEVKAEEITPV
+235 EEVKAEEISPI
-246 ETVEEREVEVETE
+246 EIVEEKEVEVEVEIE
-259 PVAVETEE
+259 PVEEE

-272 EELASPSTFN
+272 EELASPDTFN
-282 LKKPKETTIDFYNRK
+282 LRKPKETTIDFYNRK

-305 STQKEDFYSAKTT
+305 PAQKENNYS
-318 SESSTENEAK
+318 SEKIVEEKPAEKEEEK
-328 ETTIDFYARKQTSF
+328 ETNISFYAQKQAESI
-342 VEETPAQK
+342 EESPAQK
-350 EDFYSAKTTSESS
+350 EDFYSAKTTSESP
-363 TEDETKETTIDFY
+363 
-376 AQKQTKSIEETS
+376 A
-388 VQKEDIYS
+388 
-396 SEKIA
+396 EK
-401 ENEER
+401 EER

-435 TTSESSTENEARE
+435 TTSESSAEKEEKE

-458 TESVEE
+458 TSFVEE
-464 SRTQKENY
+464 TPAQKEDF
-472 YSSESLTENETRGT
+472 YSAKTTSESSAENEERETT
-486 NIDFYASKKTA
+486 IDFYASKKA
-497 SDTQEE
+497 NSDTQEE
-503 QKSTHS
+503 QTSYS
-509 PVDIYQKTIDTEN
+509 PVNIYQKQIDTEKED
-522 TEKDEPAEVYKNPV
+522 TAEVSKNL
-536 DFYSSQNK
+536 
-544 PVQEEENVSATEE
+544 VQEENISTTEE
-557 IANSE
+557 VANSE
-562 KQEPKVEIET
+562 KPEPKAEET
-572 EKVTEVEKPA
+572 EKVSEVVKPT

-621 IETNPKISPIKEDVD
+621 IENNPKISPIKEDVD

>member
-21 NLLETEIEKFPY
+21 SLLETEIEKFPY

-40 YLLGVHRFYNEYFP
+40 YLLGVHRFYNEHFP

-80 MAAVLAASAFPFKT
+80 MAAALAASAFPFKT

-127 ETQSIEISEPVS
+127 ENQPVEISEPVS
-139 FVEENTNEEQQTTN
+139 FVEENTNDEQQATN
-153 NETPSISDIP
+153 IEIPSIPDVSP
-163 SVEEPQY
+163 VEEPQY
-170 NAPSPERSEYEQKKL
+170 SAPSPERSEYEQKKL

-201 TATEEPSIIEKEEDV
+201 IATEAPSIVEKEEDI

-221 IETISETEKEEIAV
+221 VETISETEKEEEVAV
-235 EEVKAEEITPV
+235 EEVKAEEISPI
-246 ETVEEREVEVETE
+246 EAVEEKEVEVETE
-259 PVAVETEE
+259 TEPIATETEE

-297 QTGFVEET
+297 QTGYAEET
-305 STQKEDFYSAKTT
+305 SATKEDYYSSAKPV
-318 SESSTENEAK
+318 EEENKVK
-328 ETTIDFYARKQTSF
+328 ETTVDFYAKKQAEP
-342 VEETPAQK
+342 VEETP
-350 EDFYSAKTTSESS
+350 
-363 TEDETKETTIDFY
+363 
-376 AQKQTKSIEETS
+376 
-388 VQKEDIYS
+388 VQKEDIYF
-396 SEKIA
+396 SEKTA
-401 ENEER
+401 KNEE
-406 ETTIDF
+406 
-412 YARKQTSFV
+412 
-421 EETPAQKEDFYSAK
+421 
-435 TTSESSTENEARE
+435 RE

-464 SRTQKENY
+464 NPAQKENN
-472 YSSESLTENETRGT
+472 YSSESSTENETRGT
-486 NIDFYASKKTA
+486 NIDFYASKKPV

-503 QKSTHS
+503 QKSAYS
-509 PVDIYQKTIDTEN
+509 PVDIYQKPIETEN

-544 PVQEEENVSATEE
+544 PVQEEENVSATEDV
-557 IANSE
+557 ADSE
-562 KQEPKVEIET
+562 KPKAEP
-572 EKVTEVEKPA
+572 EKVTEVVKPA

-621 IETNPKISPIKEDVD
+621 IENNPKISPIKEDVD

-676 KHPEKTEEFE
+676 KHPERTEEYE
-686 ERIEEIKK
+686 EVIEEIKK

>member
-40 YLLGVHRFYNEYFP
+40 YLLGVHRFYNEHFP

-80 MAAVLAASAFPFKT
+80 MAAALATSPFPFKT

-127 ETQSIEISEPVS
+127 ETQSVEISEPVS
-139 FVEENTNEEQQTTN
+139 FVEENTNEEQQAVN
-153 NETPSISDIP
+153 IETPSIPNVP
-163 SVEEPQY
+163 SVEEPQFS
-170 NAPSPERSEYEQKKL
+170 ATSPERSEYEQKKL

-221 IETISETEKEEIAV
+221 VETISETEKEEIAV
-235 EEVKAEEITPV
+235 EEVKAEEITPI
-246 ETVEEREVEVETE
+246 EVEEEKVEETE
-259 PVAVETEE
+259 PIATETEE

-297 QTGFVEET
+297 QTGYVEET
-305 STQKEDFYSAKTT
+305 SALKEDYYSSAKPVEKNSTKETNVDFYTKKQTEPVEEAPAQKEGYYSVKPVSESPAEDESKETSIDFYAQKQTKSIEDTPTQKEDFYSAKTT
-318 SESSTENEAK
+318 SESSA
-328 ETTIDFYARKQTSF
+328 
-342 VEETPAQK
+342 
-350 EDFYSAKTTSESS
+350 
-363 TEDETKETTIDFY
+363 
-376 AQKQTKSIEETS
+376 
-388 VQKEDIYS
+388 
-396 SEKIA
+396 EK
-401 ENEER
+401 EER

-421 EETPAQKEDFYSAK
+421 EEAPAQKENIYS
-435 TTSESSTENEARE
+435 SESSTENEA
-448 TTIDFYARKQ
+448 
-458 TESVEE
+458 
-464 SRTQKENY
+464 
-472 YSSESLTENETRGT
+472 RGT
-486 NIDFYASKKTA
+486 NIDFYASKIA
-497 SDTQEE
+497 VSDAQEE
-503 QKSTHS
+503 QKSAYS

-522 TEKDEPAEVYKNPV
+522 TEKDEPVEVYKNPV

-544 PVQEEENVSATEE
+544 PVQEEENVSATEDV
-557 IANSE
+557 ADSE
-562 KQEPKVEIET
+562 KPEIEPV
-572 EKVTEVEKPA
+572 KVTEVVKPA

-621 IETNPKISPIKEDVD
+621 IENNPKISPIKEDVD

-676 KHPEKTEEFE
+676 KHPEKMEEFE

>member
-21 NLLETEIEKFPY
+21 SLLETEIEKFPY

-40 YLLGVHRFYNEYFP
+40 YLLGVHRFYNENFS

-80 MAAVLAASAFPFKT
+80 MAAALAASAFPFKT
-94 EFTTKTPALQEIK
+94 DLATKTPKIQEVKTEAIPIPAPAEVK
-107 VEETP
+107 IEEK
-112 IHTEEEVVENTDLVV
+112 TDLVT
-127 ETQSIEISEPVS
+127 ETQSTEISKPVS
-139 FVEENTNEEQQTTN
+139 FVEENKNEETQAVN
-153 NETPSISDIP
+153 NETPSIPDVSPI
-163 SVEEPQY
+163 EEPQ
-170 NAPSPERSEYEQKKL
+170 ADILSPEKTETEKTEL
-185 AIDEYIAAE
+185 TAAEYIAAE

-201 TATEEPSIIEKEEDV
+201 AATEEPAIAEKEEN
-216 EPVKA
+216 
-221 IETISETEKEEIAV
+221 IETTETIEIISEAEKEEILI
-235 EEVKAEEITPV
+235 EEVKAEEISPI
-246 ETVEEREVEVETE
+246 EIVEEKEVEVEVEIE
-259 PVAVETEE
+259 PVEEE

-272 EELASPSTFN
+272 EELASPDTFN
-282 LKKPKETTIDFYNRK
+282 LRKPKETTIDFYNRK

-305 STQKEDFYSAKTT
+305 PAQKENNYS
-318 SESSTENEAK
+318 SEKIVEEKPAEK
-328 ETTIDFYARKQTSF
+328 EEEEEETAVDFYAKKQTES

-363 TEDETKETTIDFY
+363 TEK
-376 AQKQTKSIEETS
+376 
-388 VQKEDIYS
+388 
-396 SEKIA
+396 
-401 ENEER
+401 EER

-435 TTSESSTENEARE
+435 TTSESSAEKEEKE

-458 TESVEE
+458 TSFVEE
-464 SRTQKENY
+464 TPAQKEDF
-472 YSSESLTENETRGT
+472 YSAKTTSESSAENEERETT
-486 NIDFYASKKTA
+486 IDFYASKKA
-497 SDTQEE
+497 NSDTQEE
-503 QKSTHS
+503 QTSYS
-509 PVDIYQKTIDTEN
+509 PVNIYQKQIDTEKED
-522 TEKDEPAEVYKNPV
+522 TAEVSKNL
-536 DFYSSQNK
+536 
-544 PVQEEENVSATEE
+544 VQEENISTTEE
-557 IANSE
+557 VANSE
-562 KQEPKVEIET
+562 KPEPKAEET
-572 EKVTEVEKPA
+572 EKVSEVVKPT

-621 IETNPKISPIKEDVD
+621 IENNPKISPIKEDVD

>member
-40 YLLGVHRFYNEYFP
+40 YLLGVHRFYNEHFP

-80 MAAVLAASAFPFKT
+80 MAAALAASAFPFKT

-127 ETQSIEISEPVS
+127 ENQPVEISEPVS
-139 FVEENTNEEQQTTN
+139 FVEENTNEEQQATN
-153 NETPSISDIP
+153 NETPPIPDVP

-170 NAPSPERSEYEQKKL
+170 SAPSPERSEYEQKKL
-185 AIDEYIAAE
+185 AIDEYIATE

-201 TATEEPSIIEKEEDV
+201 TATEAPSIVEKEEDI

-221 IETISETEKEEIAV
+221 VETISETEKEEVVV
-235 EEVKAEEITPV
+235 EEVKTEEISPI
-246 ETVEEREVEVETE
+246 EIVEEKEVEIETE
-259 PVAVETEE
+259 PVVETEE
-267 ERFSA
+267 ERFST
-272 EELASPSTFN
+272 EELASPETFN

-297 QTGFVEET
+297 QTGYVEET
-305 STQKEDFYSAKTT
+305 SAPKEDYYSSAKPV
-318 SESSTENEAK
+318 EENSTK
-328 ETTIDFYARKQTSF
+328 ETTVDFYTKKQAEPI
-342 VEETPAQK
+342 EEVPAQK
-350 EDFYSAKTTSESS
+350 EDYYSVKPVSESS
-363 TEDETKETTIDFY
+363 AEDETK
-376 AQKQTKSIEETS
+376 
-388 VQKEDIYS
+388 
-396 SEKIA
+396 
-401 ENEER
+401 
-406 ETTIDF
+406 
-412 YARKQTSFV
+412 
-421 EETPAQKEDFYSAK
+421 
-435 TTSESSTENEARE
+435 E

-464 SRTQKENY
+464 NPAQKENN
-472 YSSESLTENETRGT
+472 YSSESSTENEARGT
-486 NIDFYASKKTA
+486 NIDFYASKIA
-497 SDTQEE
+497 VSDTQEE
-503 QKSTHS
+503 QKSAHS
-509 PVDIYQKTIDTEN
+509 PVDIYQKPID
-522 TEKDEPAEVYKNPV
+522 TEKDEQVEVYKNPV

-562 KQEPKVEIET
+562 KPKAEP
-572 EKVTEVEKPA
+572 EKVTEVVKPT

-621 IETNPKISPIKEDVD
+621 IENNPKISPIKEDVD

-676 KHPEKTEEFE
+676 KHPERMEEYE
-686 ERIEEIKK
+686 EVIEEIKK

>member
-40 YLLGVHRFYNEYFP
+40 YLLGVHRFYNEHFP

-80 MAAVLAASAFPFKT
+80 RAAALVEKAFPFKT
-94 EFTTKTPALQEIK
+94 ELTTKAPEIQETKVAETLIPAK
-107 VEETP
+107 
-112 IHTEEEVVENTDLVV
+112 EEVVESTDLVV
-127 ETQSIEISEPVS
+127 ETQSVEISEPVS

-153 NETPSISDIP
+153 NETPSIPDVP

-170 NAPSPERSEYEQKKL
+170 STSSPEKSEYEQKKL

-201 TATEEPSIIEKEEDV
+201 TATEEPSIVGKEEDV

-221 IETISETEKEEIAV
+221 VETINETEKEEIAV
-235 EEVKAEEITPV
+235 EEVKAEEISPV
-246 ETVEEREVEVETE
+246 EPVEKEVVEIETE
-259 PVAVETEE
+259 LVVETEE

-282 LKKPKETTIDFYNRK
+282 LKKPKETTIDFYNKK
-297 QTGFVEET
+297 QTGYVEEISTAKEDYYSSAKPVEEENKVKETTVDFYTKKQAESVEET
-305 STQKEDFYSAKTT
+305 PTPKEDFYSAKTT
-318 SESSTENEAK
+318 SESS
-328 ETTIDFYARKQTSF
+328 
-342 VEETPAQK
+342 
-350 EDFYSAKTTSESS
+350 
-363 TEDETKETTIDFY
+363 
-376 AQKQTKSIEETS
+376 
-388 VQKEDIYS
+388 
-396 SEKIA
+396 A

-412 YARKQTSFV
+412 YARKQTESV
-421 EETPAQKEDFYSAK
+421 EETPVQKENIYSSEK
-435 TTSESSTENEARE
+435 TAENEERE

-458 TESVEE
+458 TGFIEE
-464 SRTQKENY
+464 APVQKENN
-472 YSSESLTENETRGT
+472 YSSESSAENEARGT

-503 QKSTHS
+503 QKSAYS
-509 PVDIYQKTIDTEN
+509 PVDIYQKPIETEN

-562 KQEPKVEIET
+562 KPKAEP
-572 EKVTEVEKPA
+572 EKVTEVVKPT

-621 IETNPKISPIKEDVD
+621 IENNPKISPIKEDVD

-676 KHPEKTEEFE
+676 KHPERTDEFE

>member
-21 NLLETEIEKFPY
+21 SLLETEIEKFPY

-40 YLLGVHRFYNEYFP
+40 YLLGVHRFYNEHFP

-80 MAAVLAASAFPFKT
+80 MAAALATSPFPFKT

-127 ETQSIEISEPVS
+127 ETQSVEISEPVS
-139 FVEENTNEEQQTTN
+139 FVEENTNEEQQAVN
-153 NETPSISDIP
+153 IETPSIPNVP
-163 SVEEPQY
+163 SVEEPQFS
-170 NAPSPERSEYEQKKL
+170 ATSPERSEYEQKKL

-221 IETISETEKEEIAV
+221 VETISETEKEEIAV
-235 EEVKAEEITPV
+235 EEVKAEEITPI
-246 ETVEEREVEVETE
+246 EVEEEKVEETE
-259 PVAVETEE
+259 PIATETEE

-297 QTGFVEET
+297 QTGYVEET
-305 STQKEDFYSAKTT
+305 SALKEDYYSSAKPV
-318 SESSTENEAK
+318 EKNSTK
-328 ETTIDFYARKQTSF
+328 ETNVDFYTKKQTEP
-342 VEETPAQK
+342 VEEAPAQK
-350 EDFYSAKTTSESS
+350 EGYYSVKPVSESPA
-363 TEDETKETTIDFY
+363 EDESKETSIDFY
-376 AQKQTKSIEETS
+376 AQKQTKSIEDTPT
-388 VQKEDIYS
+388 QKEDFDSAKTTSES
-396 SEKIA
+396 SAEK
-401 ENEER
+401 EER

-421 EETPAQKEDFYSAK
+421 EEAPAQKENIYS
-435 TTSESSTENEARE
+435 SESSTENEA
-448 TTIDFYARKQ
+448 
-458 TESVEE
+458 
-464 SRTQKENY
+464 
-472 YSSESLTENETRGT
+472 RGT
-486 NIDFYASKKTA
+486 NIDFYASKIA
-497 SDTQEE
+497 VSDAQEE
-503 QKSTHS
+503 QKSAYS

-522 TEKDEPAEVYKNPV
+522 TEKDEPVEVYKNPV

-544 PVQEEENVSATEE
+544 PVQEEENVSATEDV
-557 IANSE
+557 ADSE
-562 KQEPKVEIET
+562 KPEIEPV
-572 EKVTEVEKPA
+572 KVTEVVKPA

-621 IETNPKISPIKEDVD
+621 IENNPKISPIKEDVD

-676 KHPEKTEEFE
+676 KHPEKMEEFE

>member
-40 YLLGVHRFYNEYFP
+40 YLLGVHRFYNENFS

-80 MAAVLAASAFPFKT
+80 MAAALAASAFPFKT
-94 EFTTKTPALQEIK
+94 DLATKTPKIQEVKI
-107 VEETP
+107 EEK
-112 IHTEEEVVENTDLVV
+112 TDLVT
-127 ETQSIEISEPVS
+127 ETQSVEISEPVS
-139 FVEENTNEEQQTTN
+139 FVEENKNEEQQAVN
-153 NETPSISDIP
+153 IETPSIPDVSPI
-163 SVEEPQY
+163 EEPQ
-170 NAPSPERSEYEQKKL
+170 ADILSPEKTETEKTEL
-185 AIDEYIAAE
+185 TAAEYIAAE

-201 TATEEPSIIEKEEDV
+201 AATEEPAIAKKEEN
-216 EPVKA
+216 
-221 IETISETEKEEIAV
+221 IETTETIEIISEAEKEEILV
-235 EEVKAEEITPV
+235 EEVKAEEISPIEIV
-246 ETVEEREVEVETE
+246 KEKEVEVEAE
-259 PVAVETEE
+259 PIEE

-272 EELASPSTFN
+272 EELASPDTFN
-282 LKKPKETTIDFYNRK
+282 LRKPKETTIDFYNRK

-305 STQKEDFYSAKTT
+305 PAQKENNYSSEKPISEKPAEKEEEKETNISFYAQKQAESIEESPAQKEDFYSAKTT
-318 SESSTENEAK
+318 SESPAEKEERETTIDFYARKQTNFVEETPAQKENIYSSEKTVEEKTTEKEEK

-363 TEDETKETTIDFY
+363 
-376 AQKQTKSIEETS
+376 
-388 VQKEDIYS
+388 
-396 SEKIA
+396 A

-421 EETPAQKEDFYSAK
+421 EETPAQKENIYSSEE
-435 TTSESSTENEARE
+435 TISESSTEKEAKE
-448 TTIDFYARKQ
+448 TTIDFYA
-458 TESVEE
+458 
-464 SRTQKENY
+464 
-472 YSSESLTENETRGT
+472 
-486 NIDFYASKKTA
+486 SKKA
-497 SDTQEE
+497 NSDAQEE
-503 QKSTHS
+503 QTSYS
-509 PVDIYQKTIDTEN
+509 PVNIYQKQIDTEKED
-522 TEKDEPAEVYKNPV
+522 TAEVSKNL
-536 DFYSSQNK
+536 
-544 PVQEEENVSATEE
+544 VQEENISTTEE
-557 IANSE
+557 AANSE
-562 KQEPKVEIET
+562 KPEPKAET
-572 EKVTEVEKPA
+572 EKVSEAVKPT

-621 IETNPKISPIKEDVD
+621 IENNPKISPIKEDVD

>member
-8 LIKNPETLRVEDL
+8 LIKKPETLRVEDL

-40 YLLGVHRFYNEYFP
+40 YLLGVHRFYNEHFP

-80 MAAVLAASAFPFKT
+80 MAVALAASAFPFKT
-94 EFTTKTPALQEIK
+94 EFTTKTPALQETK

-112 IHTEEEVVENTDLVV
+112 IHTEEEVVESTDLVV
-127 ETQSIEISEPVS
+127 ETQSVEISEPVS

-153 NETPSISDIP
+153 NETPSIPDVP
-163 SVEEPQY
+163 PVEEPQY

-201 TATEEPSIIEKEEDV
+201 TAMEEPSIVEKEEDV

-221 IETISETEKEEIAV
+221 VETISETEKEEIAV
-235 EEVKAEEITPV
+235 EEVKAEEITPI
-246 ETVEEREVEVETE
+246 EVEKEKVEETE
-259 PVAVETEE
+259 PIATETEE

-297 QTGFVEET
+297 QTGYVEET
-305 STQKEDFYSAKTT
+305 SAVKPVEEEKKVKERTV
-318 SESSTENEAK
+318 
-328 ETTIDFYARKQTSF
+328 DFYAKKQAEP
-342 VEETPAQK
+342 VEGAPAQK
-350 EDFYSAKTTSESS
+350 EDYYSAKPVSESS
-363 TEDETKETTIDFY
+363 AEDETKETTIDFY
-376 AQKQTKSIEETS
+376 AQKQTKSIEETPA
-388 VQKEDIYS
+388 QKEDIYS
-396 SEKIA
+396 SEKTA

-412 YARKQTSFV
+412 YARKQTESI
-421 EETPAQKEDFYSAK
+421 EENPAQKENNYS
-435 TTSESSTENEARE
+435 SESSTENE
-448 TTIDFYARKQ
+448 
-458 TESVEE
+458 V
-464 SRTQKENY
+464 
-472 YSSESLTENETRGT
+472 RGT
-486 NIDFYASKKTA
+486 NIDFYTSKKTA
-497 SDTQEE
+497 FDTQEE
-503 QKSTHS
+503 QKSAHS
-509 PVDIYQKTIDTEN
+509 PVDIYQKPIDTEN
-522 TEKDEPAEVYKNPV
+522 TEKDELVEVYKNPV
-536 DFYSSQNK
+536 DFYSSPNK
-544 PVQEEENVSATEE
+544 PVQEEENISTTEE
-557 IANSE
+557 VVADSE
-562 KQEPKVEIET
+562 KPET
-572 EKVTEVEKPA
+572 EPVKVTEVVKPA

-621 IETNPKISPIKEDVD
+621 IENNPKISPIKEDVD